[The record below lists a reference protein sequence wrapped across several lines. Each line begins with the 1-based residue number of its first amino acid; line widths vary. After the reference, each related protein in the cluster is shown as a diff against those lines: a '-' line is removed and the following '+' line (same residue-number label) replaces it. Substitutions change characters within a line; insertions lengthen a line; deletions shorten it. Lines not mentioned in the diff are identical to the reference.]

1 VLALIA
7 RHLTNAQIADA
18 LFISTRT
25 VETHVS
31 ALLRKL
37 RLSDRRSLARA
48 ADAMPGLGQPAER
61 GHLQSPI
68 TTFVGRATE
77 RAELAAVLVGNMK
90 EAAATGE
97 LLERSAELERIESAL
112 AEARSGRGRFVVIEG
127 PAGIGKT
134 ALLAAVRTAAADGRM
149 RMLRSRGT
157 ELEGDFAFGVVR
169 QLFEPPLAA
178 ASELERADLL
188 EGPPGV
194 AAGLLG
200 LPGAPVADRPPASRV
215 EPSFAVLHGLYWL
228 CANLAATGP
237 LCLVVD
243 DAHWADAASLRFLA
257 FLLTRLEELD
267 AALIVATRPRESG
280 TDAELLLAVTTD
292 ASAHVIRLPPLTRA
306 AVAEFVQSRLGV
318 PDPVFVDA
326 CLRATRGTPFLLRVL
341 IEALSEGGIAPTAE
355 AAPHVER
362 IGGRTVGRSI
372 RLRLS
377 RLPEHARR
385 LARVLAVLEQGDL
398 LQAAQLV
405 GLEEAEAADATDLLV
420 AAGILESGRPLTF
433 IHPIVRTGIYS
444 GLTSAERAQG
454 HRRAA
459 RLLAEQ
465 PGSNERVANHLL
477 FSEPAGDA
485 WAVKRLVEAA
495 CEAGKRGAP
504 EAEAV
509 FLRRALAE
517 PPAPRDQYGLL
528 LDLGMAEASAGL
540 ADWHE
545 HLQQAVDLAP
555 NVVAAAEAAMVLAL
569 ALNRAQR
576 HAEAVEILDRVAS
589 SLDSRHAEL
598 ALLLEA
604 AAVLPSLN
612 DPATAASLALRGKKL
627 RKRAAGDRAA
637 PLELLTVAGF
647 TSILIN
653 EPAGVGADFATRALL
668 AGASAPPRPDGEPW
682 FSFATWFAQATLSL
696 VWAERYAQVQPLL
709 DASIAQAR
717 ITGDSGRLAVG
728 LATRGWLA
736 LRRGD
741 LSAAELDTRTAL
753 TATELPSPPLYRIL
767 NGGVLVDAL
776 VMRGE
781 PDAAEQALAP
791 LHSEA
796 ESSSL
801 PAAVLRFARGRLR
814 VGQGRIAE
822 GLEDFLS
829 VGDLLTRALVTCPGF
844 LSWRSEA
851 ALAHLALGHREP
863 AGRLAEEELELA
875 QAFGAPRALGVAK
888 RAAGV
893 VVGGN
898 RGTSLLREAIDEL
911 ERGDARLERARAL
924 ADLGA
929 LLRRR
934 NRRSEARELLR
945 EALDAA
951 HRAGAGPL
959 ANQAETELRA
969 TGARPRRV
977 VLTGLDALTASERRI
992 AELANQGLTNRQI
1005 AQMLYIT
1012 ARTVEGHLTSV
1023 FRKLQL
1029 DSRDELPAALASGAP
1044 VLA

>member
-1 VLALIA
+1 
-7 RHLTNAQIADA
+7 
-18 LFISTRT
+18 
-25 VETHVS
+25 
-31 ALLRKL
+31 
-37 RLSDRRSLARA
+37 
-48 ADAMPGLGQPAER
+48 
-61 GHLQSPI
+61 
-68 TTFVGRATE
+68 
-77 RAELAAVLVGNMK
+77 MK
-90 EAAATGE
+90 EGAAGAL
-97 LLERSAELERIESAL
+97 LLERREELARIESAL
-112 AEARSGRGRFVVIEG
+112 ADARSGRGRFVVVEG
-127 PAGIGKT
+127 PAGMGKT
-134 ALLAAVRTAAADGRM
+134 ALLAATRTAATISGM
-149 RMLRSRGT
+149 RVLRSRGT
-157 ELEGDFAFGVVR
+157 ELERDFAFGVVR
-169 QLFEPPLAA
+169 QLLEPPLAE
-178 ASELERADLL
+178 ASELDRADLL
-188 EGPPGV
+188 QAAAGV

-200 LPGAPVADRPPASRV
+200 LPGARPTEVLPSTGV
-215 EPSFAVLHGLYWL
+215 DPSFAVVHGLYWL
-228 CANLAATGP
+228 CANLTAAGP

-243 DAHWADAASLRFLA
+243 DAHWADPASLRYLA

-267 AALIVATRPRESG
+267 AALIVATRPPEPG
-280 TDAELLLAVTTD
+280 ADAELLAAVTTD
-292 ASAHVIRLPPLTRA
+292 PSADVIRLPPLTRA
-306 AVAEFVQSRLGV
+306 AVAELVESRLAGV
-318 PDPVFVDA
+318 PAPVFVDA
-326 CLRATRGTPFLLRVL
+326 CLSATRGSPFLIRMLVD
-341 IEALSEGGIAPTAE
+341 ALNEGGIAPTAE

-362 IGGRTVGRSI
+362 IGGRTVGLSI
-372 RLRLS
+372 RLRLR
-377 RLPEHARR
+377 RLPEHAGR
-385 LARVLAVLEQGDL
+385 LARALAVLEQGDL
-398 LQAAQLV
+398 LQAARLA
-405 GLEEAEAADATDLLV
+405 GLEEAEAADAADLLV

-454 HRRAA
+454 HRRAS

-477 FSEPAGDA
+477 VSEPAGDA
-485 WAVKRLVEAA
+485 WVVERLVEAA

-504 EAEAV
+504 EVEAV
-509 FLRRALAE
+509 FLRRVLAE

-540 ADWHE
+540 ADWPE
-545 HLQQAVDLAP
+545 HLQQAVDIAP
-555 NVVAAAEAAMVLAL
+555 NVVAAAEAAMALAL

-576 HAEAVEILDRVAS
+576 HAEAVDVLDRAAS
-589 SLDSRHAEL
+589 SLDSRHSEL

-612 DPATAASLALRGKKL
+612 DPATAPSLALRGKKL
-627 RKRAAGDRAA
+627 RERAARDRAA

-647 TSILIN
+647 TSILTN
-653 EPAGVGADFATRALL
+653 EPAGVGANFATRALL

-696 VWAERYAQVQPLL
+696 VWAERYAQVRPLL
-709 DASIAQAR
+709 DGSIAQAR
-717 ITGDSGRLAVG
+717 ITGDSGRLALG

-753 TATELPSPPLYRIL
+753 AATELPSPPLYRVL

-781 PDAAEQALAP
+781 LDAAEQALAP
-791 LHSEA
+791 LDSEV
-796 ESSSL
+796 ESRSL

-814 VGQGRIAE
+814 VGQGRIAK
-822 GLEDFLS
+822 GLEDFLA
-829 VGDLLTRALVTCPGF
+829 VGNLLTRALVTCPGF
-844 LSWRSEA
+844 LPWRSQA

-875 QAFGAPRALGVAK
+875 QAFGALRALGVAN

-893 VVGGN
+893 VAGGN
-898 RGTSLLREAIDEL
+898 RGASLLREAIDEL
-911 ERGDARLERARAL
+911 ERGDAKLERARAL

-945 EALDAA
+945 EALDVA
-951 HRAGAGPL
+951 HRAGAGLL
-959 ANQAETELRA
+959 ADQAETELRA

-992 AELANQGLTNRQI
+992 AELASQGLTNRQI
-1005 AQMLYIT
+1005 AQMLFIT

-1029 DSRDELPAALASGAP
+1029 DSRDGLPAALASGAP
-1044 VLA
+1044 ALA